1 MDVGLIGI
9 GLMGRAMASKLLEKG
24 YHLHIHNRTKA
35 TAAQLVDTGAIWEDT
50 PRAVAEKSEVILSIV
65 KDPQAVRDIALGDY
79 GVLSGMSKES
89 VFAEMS
95 TVSPKWAEELEGIAR
110 ERGLR
115 YIQAPVLG
123 SVPQIHAEKLLVFAG
138 GELQDVE
145 RVEPVWNAFTAKIW
159 RMEKPSQSA
168 GVKLACNM
176 LVAHMTMGLGQ
187 SILFAEKNGVEASV
201 FLDILTNSILGCGL
215 FSGKGNLIRSRQ
227 FPPSF
232 TLENMLKDLNLVQ
245 QTAADEALPLPLHAQ
260 IREFFISAVSQ
271 GYGKEDYSAVFKVLE
286 NLTRRS

>member
-1 MDVGLIGI
+1 MDVGLIGM
-9 GLMGRAMASKLLEKG
+9 GLMGRAMTSKLLEKG
-24 YHLHIHNRTKA
+24 YRVHIHNRTRA
-35 TAAQLVDTGAIWEDT
+35 TSAKLVEIGAIWENT
-50 PRAVAEKSEVILSIV
+50 PRAVAEKSDVIMSIV
-65 KDPQAVRDIALGDY
+65 KDPQAVRDIALGEN

-95 TVSPKWAEELEGIAR
+95 TVSPAWAEELEGIAK
-110 ERGLR
+110 ERCLR

-123 SVPQIHAEKLLVFAG
+123 SVPQINEEKLLVFAG
-138 GELQDVE
+138 GDVSDVE
-145 RVEPVWNAFTAKIW
+145 RIEPVWSAFSAKIW

-187 SILFAEKNGVEASV
+187 SILFAEKNGVDGSV
-201 FLDILTNSILGCGL
+201 FLDILSNSILGCGL
-215 FSGKGNLIRSRQ
+215 YSGKGNLIQSRQ

-245 QTAADEALPLPLHAQ
+245 QTATKEGIPLPLHAQ
-260 IREFFISAVSQ
+260 IREFFVSAVSQ
-271 GYGKEDYSAVFKVLE
+271 GYGEEDYTAVFKVLE
-286 NLTRRS
+286 NLTRLS